1 MYFQL
6 EKDLGQE
13 SLRIRSLMDL
23 FEQMIQ
29 EPCFNQLRT
38 KEQLGYRVD
47 CGVRVT
53 FKILGFCF
61 RVQSA
66 KYGPVFLEQRINAF
80 VTSVSKILVH
90 NLIEV
95 DIFFIF
101 VGCYQLRQ

>member
-6 EKDLGQE
+6 EKDLGKE
-13 SLRIRSLMDL
+13 SLRLRGIIDL
-23 FEQMIQ
+23 FEQMVH

-53 FKILGFCF
+53 YKVLGFCF

-66 KYGPVFLEQRINAF
+66 KYNPVFVEQRINAF
-80 VTSVSKILVH
+80 ITSLSQILVRLH
-90 NLIEV
+90 T
-95 DIFFIF
+95 
-101 VGCYQLRQ
+101 

>member
-1 MYFQL
+1 MTQLLLLDMQMYFQM
-6 EKDLGQE
+6 EKDLGEE
-13 SLRIRSLMDL
+13 SLRIRSIIDL

-66 KYGPVFLEQRINAF
+66 KYNPVFVEQRINAF
-80 VTSVSKILVH
+80 ITSLSKILVR
-90 NLIEV
+90 L
-95 DIFFIF
+95 
-101 VGCYQLRQ
+101 

>member
-1 MYFQL
+1 MYFQV
-6 EKDLGQE
+6 EQDFGKE
-13 SLRIRSLMDL
+13 SIRMRCIIDL

-53 FKILGFCF
+53 YKVIGFCF

-66 KYGPVFLEQRINAF
+66 KHSPLYLENRMNAF
-80 VTSVSKILVH
+80 IASLPRILVRFTSY
-90 NLIEV
+90 L
-95 DIFFIF
+95 
-101 VGCYQLRQ
+101 